1 LKKHILITGINGF
14 LGSHLAKNLKSTFE
28 IIGLSNSNDNLFRL
42 EEEKFK
48 IYSSETDT
56 LESIFLDNN
65 IFAIIHTAT
74 VYKNIDDNVLPM
86 FKTNIELP
94 VNLSQLAVKY
104 KVELFINTDTFF
116 NNKNYK
122 YSYLED
128 YTLTKRHALEWIKM
142 LTNNSECK
150 LVNMKLF
157 HVYGQGDSSNK
168 FVPYLIQNIKKNIKE
183 FEMTPGEQTRDFIYI
198 NDVVNSFYIVL
209 NSCFKLSSFQEFE
222 IGSGKSYSIKEF
234 ANIIKTITKSKTDLK
249 FGSLPYRKGEIM
261 ESQISN
267 LDIHSLG
274 WRPKYSLKKGLENY
288 ILKEKGN
295 V

>member
-1 LKKHILITGINGF
+1 MKKHILITGINGF
-14 LGSHLAKNLKSTFE
+14 LGSHLAINLKSTFE

-42 EEEKFK
+42 DEENFK
-48 IYSSETDT
+48 IYSSKNDT

-104 KVELFINTDTFF
+104 EVELFINTDTFF

-128 YTLTKRHALEWIKM
+128 YTLTKRHSLEWIKM

-157 HVYGQGDSSNK
+157 HVYGQGDTLSK
-168 FVPYLIQNIKKNIKE
+168 FVPYLIQNIKKNKKE
-183 FEMTPGEQTRDFIYI
+183 LEMTPGEQTRDFIYI
-198 NDVVNSFYIVL
+198 NDVVNAFYIVL

-222 IGSGKSYSIKEF
+222 IGSGKSYSIKQF

-261 ESQISN
+261 VSKISN
-267 LDIHSLG
+267 MDIHNLG
-274 WRPKYSLKKGLENY
+274 WKPKYSLKKGLENY
-288 ILKEKGN
+288 ILSKKN
-295 V
+295 DV

>member
-1 LKKHILITGINGF
+1 MKKHILITGINGF